1 MPNTQSKWSS
11 VQSCRCNS
19 IATVAMAAT
28 SAAAF
33 RTHLLFYT
41 FTSELQICRQF
52 FLLASCCIILLTR
65 IELWRPNI
73 TDRYI
78 TICHRRCQLFVPRVR
93 CNTLTFGSRAFFSCQ
108 TKSLEFTAIILNR
121 IMYALPV
128 YFGYLTESQNT
139 SYNKSATEL
148 SVGFV
153 HRITTFS
160 CWQKKPRVRS
170 LSPEVRPT
178 VKIIVFSHYTP
189 NVIVKPRRAM
199 SLRTRGRDCLSQ
211 GLFPENQTCQEV
223 AQHVILFS
231 VPVKPPA
238 DYSRWDRWEG
248 YYID

>member
-93 CNTLTFGSRAFFSCQ
+93 CNTLTFGSRAFFQ
-108 TKSLEFTAIILNR
+108 LPDQKSGIYCHNTQQDHVCFASLLR
-121 IMYALPV
+121 IPY
-128 YFGYLTESQNT
+128 
-139 SYNKSATEL
+139 
-148 SVGFV
+148 
-153 HRITTFS
+153 
-160 CWQKKPRVRS
+160 WKPKHQ
-170 LSPEVRPT
+170 LQQ
-178 VKIIVFSHYTP
+178 ICD
-189 NVIVKPRRAM
+189 RA
-199 SLRTRGRDCLSQ
+199 
-211 GLFPENQTCQEV
+211 
-223 AQHVILFS
+223 
-231 VPVKPPA
+231 
-238 DYSRWDRWEG
+238 
-248 YYID
+248 